1 MNNRVGQNGRG
12 SHRGIST
19 RAALIFVGCLAIYAL
34 FQPLVNKKLG
44 WKLPGIAQIVE
55 RMQSGESLETR
66 DSTKEVASNSKK
78 NSKSQNNSEIGGPEP
93 ETGLQG
99 DFPTDESTTVSRSS
113 SVDSA
118 EEFLTKLP
126 RNRFQSPAGLIY
138 GPGSDEGHRLKH
150 IERHL
155 QDIPNRPGSHGVF
168 EGSMVDFLKKIDQAY
183 VSAQRR
189 EKGTSIVEDQGAV
202 IYEASFPEAIGYLGG
217 EAGRRQRNPKLK
229 RMRIVVRNGDAV
241 ITAFPIP

>member
-1 MNNRVGQNGRG
+1 MKNRAGQNGRG

-19 RAALIFVGCLAIYAL
+19 RAALIIVGCLAIYAL
-34 FQPLVNKKLG
+34 FQPLLNDKFG
-44 WKLPGIAQIVE
+44 WKLPGIAQLVE
-55 RMQSGESLETR
+55 RMQSRESLETR
-66 DSTKEVASNSKK
+66 DSRKEIASDSKK
-78 NSKSQNNSEIGGPEP
+78 NSESWNIPQAGVDDS
-93 ETGLQG
+93 ETGIEG
-99 DFPTDESTTVSRSS
+99 DNPSEGSSTAPRSS
-113 SVDSA
+113 AVDSA

-183 VSAQRR
+183 LSAQRR
-189 EKGTSIVEDQGAV
+189 EKGTSIVEDQGAM

-217 EAGRRQRNPKLK
+217 EAGKRQRNPKLK
-229 RMRIVVRNGDAV
+229 RIRIVVRNENAV
-241 ITAFPIP
+241 ITAFPIR